1 MKKKFLSL
9 MMAAAVVATTSVSA
23 FAAESNT
30 YEIGDTAQEHEVTV
44 TGNIPTAS
52 GEVVQG
58 TISVTVPTA
67 ITFTVNKKGSI
78 EAPSITVINNNT
90 EKVEVVAS
98 EFVDTSNGS
107 KITVVPSNDLSNSA
121 YTNGD
126 DNRYVSL
133 TLTGKGGSVGLG
145 STKTQTGLYDSN
157 GHEISKGTDQPLG
170 FAYKDNNLTLNL
182 TGEAK
187 KGSEGRYEA
196 PSKPIQ
202 DKFTLTL
209 KIKKASQPGA

>member
-30 YEIGDTAQEHEVTV
+30 YNIGDKEQEHQVTV
-44 TGNIPTAS
+44 TGNVSTTD

-67 ITFTVNKKGSI
+67 ITFTFNGEGKI
-78 EAPSITVINNNT
+78 DAPSITVINNNT

-98 EFVDTSNGS
+98 EFVDTSENDG
-107 KITVVPSNDLSNSA
+107 ITVVPKKNLEDSSK
-121 YTNGD
+121 TNTES
-126 DNRYVSL
+126 NRYVSL
-133 TLTGKGGSVGLG
+133 TLRGQGGSVALG
-145 STKTQTGLYDSN
+145 SNKSHTGLYDSN
-157 GHEISKGTDQPLG
+157 GTEIQKGTNPSLG
-170 FAYKDNNLTLNL
+170 VAYKGNNLTLEL

-187 KGSEGRYEA
+187 KESDGRYQA
-196 PSKPIQ
+196 PTNPIQ

-209 KIKKASQPGA
+209 KIKKASETA

>member
-23 FAAESNT
+23 FALDSNT
-30 YEIGDTAQEHEVTV
+30 YEIGDTEQEHQVTV
-44 TGNIPTAS
+44 KGDIPTAS

-67 ITFTVNKKGSI
+67 ITFTVNKKGNI
-78 EAPSITVINNNT
+78 EAPSITVTNNST

-107 KITVVPSNDLSNSA
+107 KITVVPSQQLATSANSE
-121 YTNGD
+121 

-133 TLTGKGGSVGLG
+133 TLTGNGGSVVLG
-145 STKTQTGLYDSN
+145 STKAQTGLYNST
-157 GHEISKGTDQPLG
+157 GTEISKGTDQPLG
-170 FAYKDNNLTLNL
+170 VAYKGNDLTLSL

-187 KGSEGRYEA
+187 KKENGEYEA
-196 PSKPIQ
+196 PTKPIQ

-209 KIKKASQPGA
+209 KIKKK